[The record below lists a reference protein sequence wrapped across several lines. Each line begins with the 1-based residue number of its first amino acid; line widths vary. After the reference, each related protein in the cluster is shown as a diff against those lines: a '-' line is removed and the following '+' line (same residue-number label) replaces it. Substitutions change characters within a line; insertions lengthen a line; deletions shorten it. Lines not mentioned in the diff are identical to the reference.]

1 MTNSHARIAGL
12 LLLACAAP
20 TMASDAPLRWAGC
33 EAARAAFMNDLAT
46 AWATQSGQQIDL
58 ARGDGLGGI
67 REVAADRADLGGAC
81 AVSGSESPESLG
93 VEVHPVVWEAL
104 AVVVN
109 PENPIAELSREQL
122 YAVFSGQVASW
133 SELGGPDRPIRL
145 FTLPGGRE
153 EMERVMG
160 LSETAGQSA
169 RFGAVLEYSDPYA
182 LGQAV
187 GRSPG
192 AIGLTSAAS
201 LERGGLKVLRIDGVP
216 PSTEK
221 VKVGEYPLYRPLY
234 LVVKPDSERGDAL
247 RRFLQFAQSQTG
259 RDLIRRDGVVP
270 YTEALSLVVKRAS
283 VNEGSGL

>member
-1 MTNSHARIAGL
+1 
-12 LLLACAAP
+12 
-20 TMASDAPLRWAGC
+20 
-33 EAARAAFMNDLAT
+33 
-46 AWATQSGQQIDL
+46 
-58 ARGDGLGGI
+58 
-67 REVAADRADLGGAC
+67 
-81 AVSGSESPESLG
+81 
-93 VEVHPVVWEAL
+93 VHPVVWEAL

-109 PENPIAELSREQL
+109 PQNPIAGLTREQL
-122 YAVFSGQVASW
+122 HAVFAGEITTW
-133 SELGGPDRPIRL
+133 SEVGGPDQPIRL

-153 EMERVMG
+153 EMERAMG
-160 LSETAGQSA
+160 GAGAPAQTA

-182 LGQAV
+182 LGEAV

-201 LERGGLKVLRIDGVP
+201 LKRSGLKVLPIGGVP

-221 VKVGEYPLYRPLY
+221 VKIGEYPLYRPLY

-247 RRFLQFAQSQTG
+247 RQFLQFAQSEAG

-283 VNEGSGL
+283 TNETPGL